1 MTKKRIAM
9 ALVAMAALGGTWSS
23 ASADDDGFAPVDS
36 KGTLT
41 LKVKVEGAGRVN
53 SRGPEAGWDY
63 YKWSTIN
70 EGTLQYELTAME
82 PTVDASQFAGLNA
95 ATAAAATNAGSDDA
109 DEDDDSDW
117 EDAWDEKFDACNE
130 DQACEFRVTQE
141 KMKDPHFKKKREAA
155 SSAMSAIQS
164 GGLDLGPAVQM
175 WSIPIGV
182 VNGSIA
188 VKEQRDT
195 YGLVS
200 ETGGPKG
207 EQHCTTTGQTKLT
220 PHPTGY
226 GDMSMPLSVNVKKGT
241 YELVLDADWA
251 TDVNDTC
258 SPGGKNSRTLLGYAP
273 EGMTS
278 WTEAM
283 TVKGMTAGKGSQ
295 LGIDGQ
301 QTWEGNLSTAGN
313 EPIKVTISWEF
324 RPVTGH

>member
-70 EGTLQYELTAME
+70 EGTLRYELTAME

-95 ATAAAATNAGSDDA
+95 ATAAAAANAGSDDA

-141 KMKDPHFKKKREAA
+141 KMKDPHFKKKRAAA
-155 SSAMSAIQS
+155 SSALAAIQS
-164 GGLDLGPAVQM
+164 GDLDFGPAVQM
-175 WSIPIGV
+175 WSATNGV
-182 VNGSIA
+182 VNGTIA

-195 YGLVS
+195 YGIVS
-200 ETGGPKG
+200 ETGGPKD
-207 EQHCTTTGQTKLT
+207 EKHCTTTGKETLT
-220 PHPTGY
+220 PKPTGY

-241 YELVLDADWA
+241 YELVLDANYGLSV
-251 TDVNDTC
+251 TDTC
-258 SPGGKNSRTLLGYAP
+258 SPGEKNSRTLLGYPPKGVTGWNGA
-273 EGMTS
+273 T
-278 WTEAM
+278 
-283 TVKGMTAGKGSQ
+283 TVKGLTAGKGSQ
-295 LGIDGQ
+295 LGITGQ
-301 QTWEGNLSTAGN
+301 KTWEGNLSTAGN

-324 RPVTGH
+324 RPVTGR